1 MPSSMRRAWFGPA
14 WMRPSGFP
22 RARLSVTIPSPR
34 VLSRQH
40 HRIVDDTAV
49 LVADQCV
56 LALADRALAHV
67 ARREQVHE
75 GKSLRPVDFHGP
87 LHPNV
92 PQRRAVANRPVFLVF
107 GLALEINRMEDVV
120 VPEER
125 GGPQP
130 PEDREQRRLQITHGM
145 NKAIVIEVAC
155 GHLRLSP
162 RSMSGPAF
170 DSSVS

>member
-1 MPSSMRRAWFGPA
+1 
-14 WMRPSGFP
+14 MRPIAFP
-22 RARLSVTIPSPR
+22 RARMSVSISSQL
-34 VLSRQH
+34 VLSRQ
-40 HRIVDDTAV
+40 DPKYPTA
-49 LVADQCV
+49 QF
-56 LALADRALAHV
+56 
-67 ARREQVHE
+67 QP
-75 GKSLRPVDFHGP
+75 GKSPRPVDFHWP

-162 RSMSGPAF
+162 HKMSGPAF
-170 DSSVS
+170 DSSVSSPSDADPARHAEESSLFRELFA